1 LRLIKDEGVKILL
14 KVYRKTLI
22 WALVLIMAMATLAGC
37 SGGSQQPAGD
47 NGAQEKPKEYRINI
61 ATATTGGAYYPIGN
75 TLAQIWSKNV
85 PGVRAAA
92 QATAGTPQNIEL
104 MMNGEAQVALG
115 QNGISYYAYTGT
127 GTYEGKAVPSLRGM
141 LALYPNIMHMI
152 VRTNAGIKSTADLKG
167 KRFVPGQVAS
177 ATEINSRE
185 ILAAYGLNYMPDQG
199 EVNVNA
205 DFVGYNEAADL
216 MKDGHT
222 DATMIAGGLPTAA
235 VMDILASGAG
245 TLISLEDEM
254 IQKIVTDYPWYFPY
268 TVPAGTYPNQDED
281 IQTVAVSNILL
292 CPADLDE
299 ELVYN
304 LVKAVYDYHDD
315 MVAGHQATK
324 DTTLEQSMAG
334 MIIPLHPGSVKYFE
348 EQGVD
353 MSKVPKS

>member
-1 LRLIKDEGVKILL
+1 
-14 KVYRKTLI
+14 
-22 WALVLIMAMATLAGC
+22 
-37 SGGSQQPAGD
+37 
-47 NGAQEKPKEYRINI
+47 
-61 ATATTGGAYYPIGN
+61 
-75 TLAQIWSKNV
+75 
-85 PGVRAAA
+85 
-92 QATAGTPQNIEL
+92 
-104 MMNGEAQVALG
+104 
-115 QNGISYYAYTGT
+115 
-127 GTYEGKAVPSLRGM
+127 
-141 LALYPNIMHMI
+141 
-152 VRTNAGIKSTADLKG
+152 
-167 KRFVPGQVAS
+167 
-177 ATEINSRE
+177 
-185 ILAAYGLNYMPDQG
+185 
-199 EVNVNA
+199 VNA

-268 TVPAGTYPNQDED
+268 TVQAGTYPNQTED
-281 IQTVAVSNILL
+281 IKTVAVSNILL